1 MDPRESRA
9 GLLRGGGGGALACVG
24 GSAAAPTDPRDE
36 LKLA

>member
-9 GLLRGGGGGALACVG
+9 GLLRGGGGALACVG